1 MDEPK
6 LSIIIPAYN
15 EEKRIGKT
23 LRAYSEFFKNTPH
36 EIIVVLNG
44 CVDNTESIVK
54 NYKKEYPHINYITTN
69 KKGKGN
75 AVLEGIK
82 LSKGDLISFVDAD
95 NATKPDQ
102 VDFLIKNMGSHG
114 AIMGS
119 RWMKGSKILT
129 KQPIIRQFMSRGFN
143 LLVRLTLNLNF
154 SDTQC
159 GGKVFKKEAINSIL
173 HNLKTTGWAMD
184 VAMLYNIK
192 KEGYKIKE
200 VPIEWE
206 EPGGTVLKMRK
217 AIPEMFLTLLKLR
230 FNK

>member
-1 MDEPK
+1 MDKPK

-15 EEKRIGKT
+15 EEKRIEKT
-23 LRAYSEFFKNTPH
+23 LEQYSEFFKNKQH
-36 EIIVVLNG
+36 EIIVILNG
-44 CVDNTESIVK
+44 CVDNTEYVVRNCTKKYPSIR
-54 NYKKEYPHINYITTN
+54 YFTSN

-82 LSKGDLISFVDAD
+82 IAKGELISYVDAD
-95 NATKPDQ
+95 NATKPNQIDS
-102 VDFLIKNMGSHG
+102 LINQLQDYDV
-114 AIMGS
+114 IIGS

-129 KQPIIRQFMSRGFN
+129 PQPLIRRFVSRGFN
-143 LLVRLTLNLNF
+143 ILVKIMLNLNF